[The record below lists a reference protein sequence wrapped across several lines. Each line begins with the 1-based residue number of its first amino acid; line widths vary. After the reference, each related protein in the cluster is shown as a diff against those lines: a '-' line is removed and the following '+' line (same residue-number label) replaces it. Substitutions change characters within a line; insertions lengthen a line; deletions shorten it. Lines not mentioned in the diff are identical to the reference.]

1 MSQHHEKLNR
11 RAWALARFL
20 CFDRDGFRCTE
31 CFRAGALE
39 AHHLIPV
46 SRGGRLY
53 DVRNLSTKCRTCH
66 LRITARANRRVLG
79 PKAAAWKAYIDKE
92 FCGTSAGLSAHIG
105 A

>member
-31 CFRAGALE
+31 CFRCASGALE
-39 AHHLIPV
+39 AHHIIPV

-66 LRITARANRRVLG
+66 LKITARANRRVLG

-92 FCGTSAGLSAHIG
+92 FYRSNESLLTH
-105 A
+105 

>member
-1 MSQHHEKLNR
+1 MESLSVAGITGRGRMSQHHEKLNR

-53 DVRNLSTKCRTCH
+53 DVRIFPLNAAHVTC
-66 LRITARANRRVLG
+66 G
-79 PKAAAWKAYIDKE
+79 
-92 FCGTSAGLSAHIG
+92 
-105 A
+105 